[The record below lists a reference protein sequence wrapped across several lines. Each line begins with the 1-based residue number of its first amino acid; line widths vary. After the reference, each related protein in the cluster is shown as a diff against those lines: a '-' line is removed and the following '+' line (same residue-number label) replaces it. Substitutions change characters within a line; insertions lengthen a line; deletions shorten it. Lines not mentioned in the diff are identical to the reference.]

1 MVGVNYHFLFE
12 GIVGNVGGLKFCR
25 WYGFSGRVEWCA
37 CFISWCAN
45 QCGYIEKGIIP
56 KFAAVGDGV
65 PAYPLPQ
72 SSAKSAK
79 TEKDKKPDAKPTA
92 TR

>member
-65 PAYPLPQ
+65 LCF
-72 SSAKSAK
+72 
-79 TEKDKKPDAKPTA
+79 
-92 TR
+92 

>member
-65 PAYPLPQ
+65 DWFKARGQ
-72 SSAKSAK
+72 FRRCMQ
-79 TEKDKKPDAKPTA
+79 E
-92 TR
+92 TRI